1 MTLYRILE
9 YKFTNEENVFQPKGK
24 IVQDVEKLFKLDLSK
39 LGDFCKFR
47 VRFRVGS

>member
-9 YKFTNEENVFQPKGK
+9 YKFTNEENVFQPKGE

-47 VRFRVGS
+47 VGS